1 MSRSIQTLEHS
12 SVLPESSVTVHPT
25 ASIGDDVR
33 FFPGCTVERDAVIDP
48 RAIVGA
54 LSGTGANSTTIGAG
68 AYIGAGAIIISGVSI
83 GRGARVL
90 PGAVVCESV
99 PPLTIVS
106 GNPARINGYVG
117 LIPSR
122 SVERTP
128 INRQR
133 KLLVVGASL
142 VPVTSVLDP
151 RGSLMALEYSAVPFV
166 PQRSFA
172 VMGVPSEELRGQH
185 AHRKLHQF
193 LICLTGG
200 VSVMI
205 DNGEVQDEVRLD
217 CPNLGLHIPPMV
229 WGVQYRYSADAVLLV
244 LASAPYDDLDYI
256 RDYEDFLD
264 AKSALSSQ

>member
-1 MSRSIQTLEHS
+1 MSRSIQTQEDTA
-12 SVLPESSVTVHPT
+12 VFCESSVTVHPS
-25 ASIGDDVR
+25 ASIGEDVR
-33 FFPGCTVERDAVIDP
+33 FYPGCTVERDAVIDS
-48 RAIVGA
+48 RAIIGA
-54 LSGTGANSTTIGAG
+54 PSGTGSNTTIVGAG
-68 AYIGAGAIIISGVSI
+68 AYIGAGTIIISGVSI

-90 PGAVVCESV
+90 PGSVVSASV
-99 PPLTIVS
+99 PPLTMVS

-117 LIPSR
+117 LIQSR
-122 SVERTP
+122 SVERNA
-128 INRQR
+128 ISRQR
-133 KLLVVGASL
+133 QLLVPGAAL

-193 LICLTGG
+193 LVCLTGG

-217 CPNLGLHIPPMV
+217 CPNIGLHIPPMV
-229 WGVQYRYSADAVLLV
+229 WGVQYRYSPDAVLLV
-244 LASAPYDDLDYI
+244 LASAPYDDSDYI

-264 AKSALSSQ
+264 AVGVMSIP